1 MHSEMGEEVQEEYN
15 EEVTTMHYNSLT
27 FDLNLLDK
35 VKMEKKE
42 NELNFLDAMR
52 KTMKKVRSIDTLN
65 FSNNHVLIHFKE
77 NVDLDVLVK
86 KSESHQ
92 VTIESATVRVCLL
105 DDWIV
110 NSFISLF
117 PEGYRLFHSEK

>member
-77 NVDLDVLVK
+77 KVDLDVLVK

-105 DDWIV
+105 DDGIV
-110 NSFISLF
+110 NSFVSLF

>member
-117 PEGYRLFHSEK
+117 PEGYRLFHSEE